1 MVILITLVT
10 IPATDCFS
18 SVFAELTELVAVL
31 AVELAEVVV
40 EAVDAALLVSL
51 TVLFAEP
58 AALFAELAALSLA
71 LLPQPTVTFSDSFS
85 FFSSRICNSYTLK
98 GLSLIVLPGA
108 ISEYITF

>member
-1 MVILITLVT
+1 MLVT
-10 IPATDCFS
+10 LPATDCFS

-51 TVLFAEP
+51 IVLFAEP

-71 LLPQPTVTFSDSFS
+71 LLPQPTVIQATMPNANNIFR
-85 FFSSRICNSYTLK
+85 FFFIFL
-98 GLSLIVLPGA
+98 LPDL
-108 ISEYITF
+108 